1 MLARLTSRAL
11 QGVLVV
17 LVASSFAFGL
27 LHLAP
32 GDPVSGIAD
41 MSNISPE
48 LRAQWRAQGGYDQ
61 PIGVQYVRWISD
73 VARLRFGPSTSQKRP
88 VIDVIGDRLPNT
100 LLLMSLAL
108 GASVLFG
115 AALGA
120 WQGARAESRGDRVIT
135 FTSLLMYSVPEFWLA
150 LALLYLFA
158 FRAHLLP
165 ATGMFDAAMYDS
177 MTSWEQF
184 IDRARHLVLPWLSL
198 TLIGTAIFARYQRGN
213 MRDVL
218 REPFVRTAR
227 AKGLTEASVRRQ
239 AWRAAILPV
248 VTLAGLFFPA
258 LLTGAVFV
266 ESVYGWPGMGTA
278 LLRAISDRDYALVS
292 ACVIVGSAMTALGS
306 LLADV
311 VRVWVDPRLRSS

>member
-1 MLARLTSRAL
+1 M
-11 QGVLVV
+11 LVV
-17 LVASSFAFGL
+17 FVAASFAFGL

-32 GDPVSGIAD
+32 GDPVSAMAD
-41 MSNISPE
+41 MNLVPAE
-48 LRAQWRAQGGYDQ
+48 LVEAWRKQGRYDQ
-61 PIGVQYVRWISD
+61 PIAVQYVGWIGD
-73 VARLRFGPSTSQKRP
+73 VAHGRFGQSTSQKRP

-100 LLLMSLAL
+100 LLLMGLAL

-120 WQGARAESRGDRVIT
+120 WQGARADSGPDRVLT
-135 FTSLLMYSVPEFWLA
+135 FTSLLMYSIPEFWLA

-165 ATGMFDAAMYDS
+165 ASGMFDAAMYDS
-177 MTSWEQF
+177 MTSWEQLK
-184 IDRARHLVLPWLSL
+184 DRASHLVLPWLSL
-198 TLIGTAIFARYQRGN
+198 TLIGSAIFARYQRGT
-213 MRDVL
+213 MCDML

-227 AKGLTEASVRRQ
+227 AKGLTESSVRRQ

-248 VTLAGLFFPA
+248 VTLSGLFFPA
-258 LLTGAVFV
+258 LFTGAVFV

-278 LLRAISDRDYALVS
+278 LLKAIGERDYYLVS
-292 ACVIVGSAMTALGS
+292 GCVIVGSAMTALGS

-311 VRVWVDPRLRSS
+311 VRAWVDPRLRSF